1 MWIEYQPNP
10 RGHRVGDCTVRAISK
25 ALDVDWDTA
34 YCMTSAEGFEEKD
47 MPSSD
52 AVWGTVL
59 RKHGFQREAIKADC
73 KDCYTAEDFCR
84 DHPIGGTYALAFG
97 GHVAVVK
104 DGKLYDSWDSSQL
117 SPQYFYY
124 RKDE

>member
-1 MWIEYQPNP
+1 M
-10 RGHRVGDCTVRAISK
+10 RAISK

-34 YCMTSAEGFEEKD
+34 YCMITAEGFSEKD

-52 AVWGTVL
+52 AVWGSTL
-59 RKHGFQREAIKADC
+59 IKHGFQREAIKADC

-84 DHPIGGTYALAFG
+84 DHPEGTYTYVLAFG
-97 GHVAVVK
+97 GHVATVK
-104 DGKLYDSWDSSQL
+104 DGGKLYDSWDSSQL

-124 RKDE
+124 RKDD